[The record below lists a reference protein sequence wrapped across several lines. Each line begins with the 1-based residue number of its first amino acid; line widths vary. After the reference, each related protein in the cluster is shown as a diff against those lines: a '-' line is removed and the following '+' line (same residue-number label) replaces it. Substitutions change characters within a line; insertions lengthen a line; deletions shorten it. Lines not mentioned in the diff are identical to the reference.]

1 MFQGPVS
8 CSPPLPVP
16 ACSRRA
22 ADVTMFPAALS
33 AAEGSYVMKRCRGIL
48 SALAAGLLAVAL
60 LSPSLPAKAAAGDAV
75 YIAAVNRAIQQ
86 SLTVNVVSLEESL
99 SATVTGIPFAT
110 RTLQGENPSQYQMD
124 ASGNITCVLN
134 GVRKITCTYDEKG
147 SVTALVFYEPAFD
160 ASGALIPGAYT
171 EQSETVSSPVY
182 GSDGRLSEITG
193 DSFGILDFTY
203 DSAGRITDV
212 KKGWSKDHMTTEYR
226 YLYDDAGRLC
236 DVQLLA
242 AGSLISDDQTTLFTD
257 SGLPLAQVIKTQ
269 DKDEDGNVLPEVV
282 HQAVYRY
289 GDNGALVEQALQYTE
304 CNYTMMTE
312 YGY

>member
-1 MFQGPVS
+1 
-8 CSPPLPVP
+8 
-16 ACSRRA
+16 
-22 ADVTMFPAALS
+22 
-33 AAEGSYVMKRCRGIL
+33 MKRCRGIL
-48 SALAAGLLAVAL
+48 SALAAGVVAITLLL
-60 LSPSLPAKAAAGDAV
+60 PSLPAKAAVGDAA

-86 SLTVNVVSLEESL
+86 SLTVNVISLEESL
-99 SATVTGIPFAT
+99 SATVTGIPFTT
-110 RTLQGENPSQYQMD
+110 RALQGENPSQYEMD
-124 ASGNITCVLN
+124 ASGNITCVLD

-147 SVTALVFYEPAFD
+147 SVTGLIFYEPSFD
-160 ASGALIPGAYT
+160 ASGTMIPGSYT
-171 EQSETVSSPVY
+171 EQTEVVSTPVY

-203 DSAGRITDV
+203 DSEGRITSV

-226 YLYDDAGRLC
+226 YSYDAAGRLC

-242 AGSLISDDQTTLFTD
+242 AGSLISDDQTILFTD
-257 SGLPLAQVIKTQ
+257 SGLPLAQVITSQ
-269 DKDEDGNVLPEVV
+269 DTDEDGNKLPEVV

-304 CNYTMMTE
+304 CDYTMMTE